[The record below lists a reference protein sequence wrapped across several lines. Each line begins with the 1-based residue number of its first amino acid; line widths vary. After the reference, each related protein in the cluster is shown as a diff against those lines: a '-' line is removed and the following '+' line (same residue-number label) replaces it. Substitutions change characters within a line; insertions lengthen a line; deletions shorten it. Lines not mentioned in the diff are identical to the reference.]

1 MKRLLLALG
10 CVGILL
16 HSPSYADNIIVS
28 GNVSGTWSTGD
39 SVTVVGDITVP
50 GGESLAIEP
59 GVIVLFTGRYRF
71 NINGLLLAAG
81 SESDPVTFTRAEETE
96 ESKWRGF
103 RFDGA
108 DDSSLLEY
116 CLIEWAK
123 GDGAYPDVRGG
134 GIWINN
140 CSPTVR
146 FCTIQNNYTHNANY
160 NGAGGGICLNENST
174 SVIENNHILMNEADS
189 GGGILVGWE
198 CDPVIRNNLI
208 EDNEAFYAGGGIY
221 VSANGRSSIE
231 NNVIL
236 SNNSGGWGG
245 GGINLWSATWL
256 YGTFSTLDNNL
267 IVGNTAS
274 DAGGGIYSRYDTSLL
289 TNNTI
294 SENQA
299 NRGGGVYVLTFDYL
313 PPVLHN
319 DILWNDT
326 APLGQEIYLDPA
338 AGSEAVITY
347 SDVEG
352 GWAGSGNIDEDPLF
366 SGQISGEFDL
376 SPGSPCID
384 SGDPVSDVPRGGGCR
399 IDMGAYEFWKGFNCR
414 KYRIPAMAF

>member
-1 MKRLLLALG
+1 MRKIFFVLG
-10 CVGILL
+10 CVGIIYYSSLR
-16 HSPSYADNIIVS
+16 ADNIIVS
-28 GNVSGTWSTGD
+28 GDVSGTWSTGD

-50 GGESLAIEP
+50 LGEELVIEP
-59 GVIVLFTGRYRF
+59 GVLVRFTGRF
-71 NINGLLLAAG
+71 KFSVHGLLVAAG
-81 SESDPVTFTRAEETE
+81 TEGDRITFTRAEETE

-146 FCTIQNNYTHNANY
+146 SCIIRNNYTHNSNY

-174 SVIENNHILMNEADS
+174 SLIESNHILMNEADS

-198 CDPVIRNNLI
+198 CDPIIRNNLV
-208 EDNEAFYAGGGIY
+208 EENDAFYAGGGIY
-221 VSANGRSSIE
+221 VSANARSSIQ
-231 NNVIL
+231 NNVIR
-236 SNNSGGWGG
+236 SNHSGGWGG

-256 YGTFSTLDNNL
+256 YGTFSYLDNNL

-274 DAGGGIYSRYDTSLL
+274 DAGGGIYSRYDTSVIRN
-289 TNNTI
+289 TTI

-313 PPVLHN
+313 PPVFSN
-319 DILWNDT
+319 SILWNDT
-326 APLGQEIYLDPA
+326 ASLGQEIYLDPV
-338 AGSEAVITY
+338 AGSEAVVTY
-347 SDVEG
+347 CDVEG
-352 GWAGSGNIDEDPLF
+352 SWPGTGNIDEDPLF
-366 SGQISGEFDL
+366 S
-376 SPGSPCID
+376 SPGSGKFELSQGSPGID
-384 SGDPVSDVPRGGGCR
+384 SGDPASDVPRGGGCR
-399 IDMGAYEFWKGFNCR
+399 IDMGAYEFQKGFNCR
-414 KYRIPAMAF
+414 KYRLPAKGF